1 MVDILIREATLA
13 DLPVLL
19 EFQQGVVDYER
30 PYDPTIAPDPV
41 TYYDIEKLIFDDEV
55 SVLVASFEDQLIGCG
70 FGMEKEG
77 RRYLNHKTYA
87 YLGLMYTD
95 PKYRGLGV
103 NAKII
108 EALKDWALKKG
119 LSEMRLTV
127 YNDNLSAI
135 KAYEKTGFK
144 KHIIEMRLAE

>member
-1 MVDILIREATLA
+1 MKDIVIREATLE
-13 DLPVLL
+13 DLPVLQ
-19 EFQQGVVDYER
+19 EFQQGVVAYER

-41 TYYDIEKLIFDDEV
+41 TYYDLKNLILDSEV
-55 SVLVASFEDQLIGCG
+55 TVLVAVTKNRLIGCG
-70 FGMEKEG
+70 LGMEKEG

-95 PKYRGLGV
+95 PDYRGLGV

-108 EALKDWALKKG
+108 EALKNWALEKG
-119 LSEMRLTV
+119 LAEIRLTV

-144 KHIIEMRLAE
+144 KHIIEMRLEY

>member
-1 MVDILIREATLA
+1 MDDIQIREATLT

-19 EFQQGVVDYER
+19 KFQQGVVDYER

-41 TYYDIEKLIFDDEV
+41 SYYDLKDLILDSEV
-55 SVLVASFEDQLIGCG
+55 VVLVAVSENRLIGCG
-70 FGMEKEG
+70 LGMEKEG

-95 PKYRGLGV
+95 PDFRGMGV

-108 EALKDWALKKG
+108 EALKQWALSKG
-119 LSEMRLTV
+119 LYEMRLTV
-127 YNDNLSAI
+127 YSDNISAI